1 MMIDLKSIDE
11 QYKTIVHSDIS
22 RNEKDIAYANLIT
35 YLEAYY
41 DIPMLQKAEFK
52 ANNREIIALYQKIS
66 TSRTTNRS
74 F

>member
-1 MMIDLKSIDE
+1 MIDLKSIDE

-22 RNEKDIAYANLIT
+22 RDEKDIAYANLIT
-35 YLEAYY
+35 YMEAHYGTP
-41 DIPMLQKAEFK
+41 ILQKAEFE
-52 ANNREIIALYQKIS
+52 ADSREIIALYQKIS